1 MGILE
6 DIIKQT
12 GWKAEHVKQEL
23 QEAWGWSDSH
33 GPPMHMSE
41 DILALFNSDHPLTA
55 DHTPARPKVPAG
67 VINPLMATADFS
79 MENHPYQDYYVA
91 PHRSISH
98 YPFGGF

>member
-1 MGILE
+1 
-6 DIIKQT
+6 
-12 GWKAEHVKQEL
+12 
-23 QEAWGWSDSH
+23 
-33 GPPMHMSE
+33 MHMSE